1 MLQKPTATG
10 SSGEFP
16 RAFGALA
23 LLKQLAH
30 DERTEVFLALRPEGA
45 DRLCVVT
52 LLGSVLT
59 AESRVVDAMRAQATW
74 LVGRVHGNL
83 VQIYDVGQVGSE
95 LFFVSEYV
103 EGFDLGQLLAQGGA
117 LPPGPA
123 SVAALELGDAITF
136 VRSHEAEA
144 TGVPTQLAGLSAG
157 AVIFARDGKVKLL
170 HQGSGLAPTPNT
182 LAAHGP
188 AVVSLIAPE
197 LVDGGGSAAGDIFAL
212 GALLWQML
220 TGRTL
225 AGEDAAAHLAS
236 LRSGGFVPTA
246 PSAAAPKAEAIP
258 EALDRLVIA
267 ALSPQPDQRPPS
279 FEAFR
284 SELLAIVRALPER
297 EATEHAVRRL
307 VEQRFAAAL
316 VQQAE
321 EVGRLVARAGR
332 PLDTGTQPPAQ
343 TLTSMSGVRRGRAE
357 QAELVLG
364 ETIPGT
370 RYRAL
375 DKLGE
380 GGMGAVYLAEH
391 VDIERKVA
399 LKILHSELVQNPHVV
414 RQFRQEA
421 RAASRIGNPYICD
434 VTDWGEVEDGRVFFV
449 MEFLAGH
456 SLAAVLKRERRLSI
470 ARTIPILRQAA
481 KALGAAH
488 EKGIVHLDV
497 KPDNL
502 LLVEKE
508 GREAVKVVDFG
519 IAGLMGQGG
528 GGTKVMGTPE
538 YMAPER
544 ARGLSYD
551 HRSDIYSL
559 GVMAWEM
566 LVGDVP
572 IQGKSAVETLAFHV
586 ESQPPRMRDHVGG
599 ENVPGAIEDVVMRM
613 LEKETFQRPQSM
625 AEVEALL
632 IEAQLEARV
641 RTAWDEDLPL
651 PPMDPEWS
659 ARIAR
664 RLSPTVRR
672 TRQAVA
678 LAGAVAV
685 SSLALAAYFAMRGPV
700 EPVLARTVEESR
712 PRPLPTLIIP
722 IPNQDGAMAA
732 GPAPERAAGLPAAVR
747 GLSAATEEPAAASPR
762 KRLAPAAARD
772 PSAARAAV
780 ERGKLAMNALRP
792 GQAEHEFAD
801 AVSADG
807 QNVEALAGLAEAQ
820 FENARYESALQSAR
834 AATRKA
840 PHEAR
845 YFMLLGDAHFKL
857 NQYQDALKAYQK
869 ALALGPKSSRIAL
882 RIKGVKAKL
891 EASAPGSR

>member
-23 LLKQLAH
+23 LLKQLAR

-59 AESRVVDAMRAQATW
+59 AESRVIDAMRAQATW

-136 VRSHEAEA
+136 VRSHEADA
-144 TGVPTQLAGLSAG
+144 TGVATQLAGLSAA

-170 HQGSGLAPTPNT
+170 HQGSGLAAEPAT

-197 LVDGGGSAAGDIFAL
+197 LIEGGGSPAGDVFAL

-225 AGEDAAAHLAS
+225 AGDDAALHLAA
-236 LRSGGFVPTA
+236 LRSGGFVPNP
-246 PSAAAPKAEAIP
+246 PSTAAPLPAAIP
-258 EALDRLVIA
+258 EALDRLVVA
-267 ALSPQPDQRPPS
+267 ALSPQPDKRPAT

-284 SELLAIVRALPER
+284 AELLAIVRALPER

-316 VQQAE
+316 AQQAE
-321 EVGRLVARAGR
+321 EVGRMVARAGR

-343 TLTSMSGVRRGRAE
+343 TLTSMSGVRRGRAQ

-375 DKLGE
+375 EKLGE

-391 VDIERKVA
+391 VDIERRVA
-399 LKILHSELVQNPHVV
+399 VKILHSELVQNPHVV

-449 MEFLAGH
+449 MEFLAGQ
-456 SLAAVLKRERRLSI
+456 SLAAVLKRERRLPI
-470 ARTIPILRQAA
+470 GRTIPILRQAA

-502 LLVEKE
+502 LLVEKD

-599 ENVPGAIEDVVMRM
+599 AAVPAAIEDVVMRM

-641 RTAWDEDLPL
+641 RTPWDEDLPL

-672 TRQAVA
+672 TRRAVA
-678 LAGAVAV
+678 IAAGVAA
-685 SSLALAAYFAMRGPV
+685 SSLTLAAYFAMRGPV
-700 EPVLARTVEESR
+700 EPVVAHAVEPR

-722 IPNQDGAMAA
+722 IPSEDAPAA
-732 GPAPERAAGLPAAVR
+732 GSALATLPASVR
-747 GLSAATEEPAAASPR
+747 GLPAATEEPSQASPR
-762 KRLAPAAARD
+762 RRAVSAVARD
-772 PSAARAAV
+772 PSGARAAV

-792 GQAEHEFAD
+792 GQAEREFAD

-820 FENARYESALQSAR
+820 FENARYEAALQSAR

-857 NQYQDALKAYQK
+857 NQYQDALRAYQK

-891 EASAPGSR
+891 EASASGGPGR